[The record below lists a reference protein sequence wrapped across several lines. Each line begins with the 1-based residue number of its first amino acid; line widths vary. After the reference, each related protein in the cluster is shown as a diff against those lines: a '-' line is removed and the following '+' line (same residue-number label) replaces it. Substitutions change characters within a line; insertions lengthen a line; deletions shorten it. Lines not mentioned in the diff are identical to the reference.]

1 MADELRWVLVLISAL
16 VIGGLLIHGLWSV
29 RKKEAL
35 SSAKASAN
43 RAAAKPLESAPTAEP
58 QERAA
63 KEPALVAEDAPAPS
77 FKAEEPEQSEP
88 LSQQDPTF
96 SDDLPSI
103 QLDDDDIKAP
113 AEALDASQE
122 VLEDTVEESD
132 DDELLDFIAL
142 HIQMPEGLQMQGA
155 RLLPV
160 ITTLGFKY
168 SEDGFFNRHMDAA
181 GQEPVIFRLVNMYN
195 PGTFDLDNMEQ
206 FATAGVSL
214 FMTLPVQGDALSAFN
229 MMHSAAKKFAD
240 EFGATILDSER
251 KPLEVATVRHYVE
264 QVRAY

>member
-206 FATAGVSL
+206 FATIINAILGENYDSYNL
-214 FMTLPVQGDALSAFN
+214 FPKICQNIYDKYFMKIYDANLFDENIDYNLLIKAT
-229 MMHSAAKKFAD
+229 MMAH
-240 EFGATILDSER
+240 EMN
-251 KPLEVATVRHYVE
+251 
-264 QVRAY
+264 